1 MGIDAK
7 ITWDGENEAGY
18 QYHITPQA
26 LERARQQG
34 LKAAQLLGLL
44 KKHNHGPLPPTL
56 VTALER
62 WEQHGTEV
70 HLDKV
75 LLLRVSR
82 PEILAE
88 LRKVRASRFL
98 GEELSPTV
106 VLLRPGGADAIL
118 QALAELGYL
127 GESRL
132 GTDV

>member
-1 MGIDAK
+1 
-7 ITWDGENEAGY
+7 
-18 QYHITPQA
+18 
-26 LERARQQG
+26 
-34 LKAAQLLGLL
+34 
-44 KKHNHGPLPPTL
+44 
-56 VTALER
+56 
-62 WEQHGTEV
+62 
-70 HLDKV
+70 V

-106 VLLRPGGADAIL
+106 VLLRPGGAEAIL